1 MPMRKLAP
9 LLSTAIL
16 FSVLFTAVYAAEVER
31 EFKIGLTGGAERP
44 TPVVTQA
51 FGSAEV
57 ELKDL
62 LIKFEVEVCNIQ
74 HVTQA
79 HIHVGSAAV
88 AGPVIIFLY
97 PGTGPADPTGAFS
110 AEDCERLSSGVR
122 TPANL
127 IGPLRDNWDGFVNAF
142 MAGNTYVNVHT
153 TANPGGEIRGQ
164 LA

>member
-1 MPMRKLAP
+1 M
-9 LLSTAIL
+9 L
-16 FSVLFTAVYAAEVER
+16 FSVLLTAVYAAEVER

-44 TPVVTQA
+44 TPVTTQA
-51 FGSAEV
+51 SGFAEV

-127 IGPLRDNWDGFVNAF
+127 IPRPAQGINNWNDFVNAF

>member
-1 MPMRKLAP
+1 M
-9 LLSTAIL
+9 L

-44 TPVVTQA
+44 TPVATQA

-79 HIHVGSAAV
+79 HIHVGSDAV

-97 PGTGPADPTGAFS
+97 GLDPTGAFS

-127 IGPLRDNWDGFVNAF
+127 IPRPAQGINNWDDFVNAF

-153 TANPGGEIRGQ
+153 LAFPGGEIRGQ

>member
-1 MPMRKLAP
+1 MRKLAP
-9 LLSTAIL
+9 LLSTAML
-16 FSVLFTAVYAAEVER
+16 FSVLLTAVYAAEVER

-74 HVTQA
+74 HVTQS

-97 PGTGPADPTGAFS
+97 GFDSTGAFS
-110 AEDCERLSSGVR
+110 AEDCKRLSKGIA

-127 IGPLRDNWDGFVNAF
+127 IPRPAQGINNWDDFVNAF
-142 MAGNTYVNVHT
+142 MSGNTYVNVHT
-153 TANPGGEIRGQ
+153 TAFPGGEIRGQ
-164 LA
+164 LD

>member
-9 LLSTAIL
+9 LLSTAML
-16 FSVLFTAVYAAEVER
+16 FSVLMTAVYAAEVER

-44 TPVVTQA
+44 APVVTQA

-74 HVTQA
+74 GVTQS

-97 PGTGPADPTGAFS
+97 GFDPTGFS
-110 AEDCERLSSGVR
+110 AEDCVRLSSGVR

-127 IGPLRDNWDGFVNAF
+127 IPRPAQGINNWDDFVNAF

-153 TANPGGEIRGQ
+153 AAFPGGEIRGQ
-164 LA
+164 LDLV